1 VRSRNFASGRST
13 AEIQIPASSGAG
25 TARRADAWTSIGEYG
40 AIDAAMEQVTSDHFE
55 GWEAVRQFVQGNVC
69 YCPSPWQ
76 AEATEEADDSPLHG
90 NCDQAPA

>member
-1 VRSRNFASGRST
+1 MKKKVWNVT
-13 AEIQIPASSGAG
+13 LPIAG
-25 TARRADAWTSIGEYG
+25 HAHLVVEADDEYG

-76 AEATEEADDSPLHG
+76 AEATEEADD
-90 NCDQAPA
+90 